1 MNRTPL
7 PFWLTYGTVVA
18 LYWSLYM
25 PITKGAE
32 KAHRQSER
40 KRVVNTRRKVAMK
53 DVVKQVQKAVTAGD
67 AKKAKELLP
76 SAYKAI
82 DKAAK
87 GGIIKKNTAARKK
100 SRLTA
105 NVKNAK

>member
-1 MNRTPL
+1 
-7 PFWLTYGTVVA
+7 
-18 LYWSLYM
+18 M

-40 KRVVNTRRKVAMK
+40 KRVFNVRRKGAMK
-53 DVVKQVQKAVTAGD
+53 DVTKEVVKAVTAGD
-67 AKKAKELLP
+67 VAKAKELLP
-76 SAYKAI
+76 KAYKAI

-87 GGIIKKNTAARKK
+87 RGVIKENTASRKK

-105 NVKNAK
+105 RIKKAQ